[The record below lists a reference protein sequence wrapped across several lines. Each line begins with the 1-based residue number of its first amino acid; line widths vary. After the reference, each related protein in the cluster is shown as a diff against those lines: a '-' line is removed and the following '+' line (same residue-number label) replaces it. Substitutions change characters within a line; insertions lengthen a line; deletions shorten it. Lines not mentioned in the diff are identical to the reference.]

1 MASIFFFLNAFAFLS
16 EPNSKTLFQ
25 YLYRFLQGHIVY
37 VHEILIGF
45 FALPLGRDLN
55 GRMAMKVILTQD
67 FESLGFEGDIVDVAN
82 GYARNYL
89 IPKGIAVKS
98 DNASLKAL
106 DMSKEKIM
114 ARHMKEKESAER
126 VREKVSQIIV
136 NLRRKA
142 GEEDKLYGSVTSREI
157 AQELEKEGI
166 VVDRRKI
173 NLDET
178 IRTLGEFEASV
189 KLHPEVIAKVKV
201 VVDREEEKA

>member
-1 MASIFFFLNAFAFLS
+1 MF
-16 EPNSKTLFQ
+16 
-25 YLYRFLQGHIVY
+25 
-37 VHEILIGF
+37 GF
-45 FALPLGRDLN
+45 FGPLFVFFSGSRLGDNLN
-55 GRMAMKVILTQD
+55 GRRILKVILRQD
-67 FESLGFEGDIVDVAN
+67 FESLGLEGDIVNVAN

-89 IPKGIAVKS
+89 IPKGIAIKP

-106 DMSKEKIM
+106 DMRKEKIM
-114 ARHMKEKESAER
+114 AKRMKDKESAER

-173 NLDET
+173 NLDEA
-178 IRTLGEFEASV
+178 IRTLGEFEVSV

-201 VVDREEEKA
+201 VVGREEEKA